1 MPHRLRTPAARLLAT
16 PAFSAPAVP
25 VLAALG
31 AAGGA
36 HRPGRRGLLLGAAVT
51 LALSAAPAH
60 AQDQT
65 GQRSGLMI
73 EEITVTARKREEN
86 LQDVPLSITAF
97 SRAQVERLNLST
109 LKDVAK
115 FTPGLIFAEGLA
127 PGDPRPSIRGQSNP
141 RAASRPSVGIFIDG
155 IPIGVGTGLN
165 TQSLD
170 IERIEVVKGPQSV
183 QFGRDVLSGA
193 VNYVTR
199 RPSTEAIAGEVDAL
213 YGTGDRIDLKA
224 RVNVPINDVFAVSL
238 AGRSFDFDGYYE
250 TADTGIPLGTETADS
265 VAAAGVAQLGER
277 GSVYLRL
284 SYSDENVGQTAW
296 ANTPANTILG
306 PSPSNRWFFG
316 TFPTNESLLAINP
329 IDYAGLDRQLFRSSL
344 IADYDFG
351 GVTLQSTT
359 AWNKS
364 NILNDID
371 TDWTAIPDT
380 IVFGTILLGNL
391 RSEFVR
397 EIEDYSQELR
407 LSSAQDQRLR
417 WMAGVYGFKEKITR
431 KDFTRSAAVG
441 SAAPRSRASVNRS
454 RETTETLS
462 GFGSLAFDITEAL
475 TVTGELRY
483 SRDKLAVANPALV
496 IPNLN
501 ASFKKWLPRVT
512 LEYQVSDTLLLYA
525 NAGKGNKPGGFNTA
539 AGAGLG
545 QLPANLLA
553 FQEEQ
558 AWQYEIGAKTSWLD
572 ERLTLNAAAFYTD
585 WSNLVVNA
593 QFQVPGTVTNIGYA
607 ANAGKADVKGFEV
620 ELRAAPSDWLD
631 VYGGVSYA
639 PSRLDNYAD
648 SRIVGAF
655 GPNVIPTTN
664 RRLPFV
670 SDWTA
675 SAGFILTVPVSDRWS
690 AFLQTDTAYRSKQY
704 ATVANVDSVGSR
716 FLADVKIGLQHENYT
731 LTFLVNNLFNND
743 RADSADAFV
752 NPSALPFARTFLVQL
767 PAPRNYGVRLQAKF

>member
-1 MPHRLRTPAARLLAT
+1 MNSIDRLSTDPRAVVPHSLRTALL
-16 PAFSAPAVP
+16 
-25 VLAALG
+25 G
-31 AAGGA
+31 
-36 HRPGRRGLLLGAAVT
+36 GAAVL
-51 LALSAAPAH
+51 LAFTAAPAQAQQSAAP
-60 AQDQT
+60 
-65 GQRSGLMI
+65 RSGLMI

-97 SRAQVERLNLST
+97 NREQVERLNIST
-109 LKDVAK
+109 LQDVAR

-141 RAASRPSVGIFIDG
+141 RAASRPSVGIFTDG

-199 RPSTEAIAGEVDAL
+199 RPSTEKIAGELDAL
-213 YGTGDRIDLKA
+213 YGSGDRIDLKA
-224 RVNVPINDVFAVSL
+224 RVNVPLNETFAVSL
-238 AGRSFDFDGYYE
+238 AARTYDFNGYYK
-250 TADTGIPLGTETADS
+250 TSPTGTGQPAGTTNFGTPLGTESADA
-265 VAAAGVAQLGER
+265 VAASGLAKLGEK
-277 GSVYLRL
+277 GTAYLRV

-296 ANTPANTILG
+296 ANTPANRILG
-306 PSPSNRWFFG
+306 PGAGQRWFFG
-316 TFPTNESLLAINP
+316 VFPTNKSLLAINP

-344 IADYDFG
+344 IVDYDFDA
-351 GVTLQSTT
+351 VTVQSTT

-364 NILNDID
+364 NILTDLD
-371 TDWTAIPDT
+371 TDWTAVPD
-380 IVFGTILLGNL
+380 VAFGPALIGNL
-391 RSEFVR
+391 RNEFVR

-407 LSSAQDQRLR
+407 LSSRQDQRLR
-417 WMAGVYGFKEKITR
+417 WMGGVYGFKEKVTR
-431 KDFTRSAAVG
+431 KDFTRTAATG
-441 SAAPRSRASVNRS
+441 SAAPRNRASVNRS
-454 RETTETLS
+454 RESTETLS
-462 GFGSLAFDITEAL
+462 GFGSLAFDVVDSL
-475 TVTGELRY
+475 TLTAEVRY
-483 SRDKLAVANPALV
+483 TRDKLAVNNPALV

-501 ASFKKWLPRVT
+501 ASFKKWLPRFT
-512 LEYQVSDTLLLYA
+512 AEYKVSDGFLVYA

-572 ERLTLNAAAFYTD
+572 DRLTLNVAAFYTD

-593 QFQVPGTVTNIGYA
+593 QFQPPGSATSIGYA
-607 ANAGKADVKGFEV
+607 ANAGKAKVKGFEV
-620 ELRAAPSDWLD
+620 ELRAAPTEWLD
-631 VYGGVSYA
+631 VYGGLSYA

-655 GPNVIPTTN
+655 GAGVIPTTN
-664 RRLPFV
+664 RHLPYV
-670 SDWTA
+670 ADWTG
-675 SAGFILTVPVSDRWS
+675 SAGFIATVPITDTWS
-690 AFLQTDTAYRSKQY
+690 AFLQGDLAYRSKQY
-704 ATVANVDSVGSR
+704 ATVANVDNVGSR
-716 FLADVKIGLQHENYT
+716 ALLDLKLGIQHANYT
-731 LTFLVNNLFNND
+731 LLFLVNNVFNND
-743 RADSADAFV
+743 RADNADAFV
-752 NPSALPFARTFLVQL
+752 NPRSLPFERTFLVQL

>member
-1 MPHRLRTPAARLLAT
+1 MTLRNNDSRLRSALLAGSAVLL
-16 PAFSAPAVP
+16 AF
-25 VLAALG
+25 
-31 AAGGA
+31 
-36 HRPGRRGLLLGAAVT
+36 T
-51 LALSAAPAH
+51 AAPVS
-60 AQDQT
+60 AQQQT

-73 EEITVTARKREEN
+73 EEVIVTARKREEA
-86 LQDVPLSITAF
+86 LQDVPLTITAF

-109 LKDVAK
+109 LKDVAR

-238 AGRSFDFDGYYE
+238 AGRSFDFDGYYK
-250 TADTGIPLGTETADS
+250 TSPTGVGLPPGSTNFGIPLGTETQDAL
-265 VAAAGVAQLGER
+265 AASGIAQLGDR
-277 GSVYLRL
+277 GSVYLRV

-296 ANTPANTILG
+296 ANTPSNRILG
-306 PSPSNRWFFG
+306 PSPAQRWFFG

-344 IADYDFG
+344 IVDYDFDA
-351 GVTLQSTT
+351 VTVQSTT

-364 NILNDID
+364 NILTDLD
-371 TDWTAIPDT
+371 TDWTAFPD
-380 IVFGTILLGNL
+380 VAFGPALIGNL
-391 RSEFVR
+391 RNEFVR

-407 LSSAQDQRLR
+407 LSSQQDQRLR
-417 WMAGVYGFKEKITR
+417 WMAGVYGFKEKTTR
-431 KDFTRSAAVG
+431 KDFTRTAAVG
-441 SAAPRSRASVNRS
+441 SAAPRARASVNRS

-483 SRDKLAVANPALV
+483 SRDKLAVTNPALV

-501 ASFKKWLPRVT
+501 ASFKKWLPRLTVQYKVT
-512 LEYQVSDTLLLYA
+512 DSIQIYA

-572 ERLTLNAAAFYTD
+572 DRVILNAAAFYID

-593 QFQVPGTVTNIGYA
+593 QFQPPGSATSIGYA
-607 ANAGKADVKGFEV
+607 ANAGKAKVEGFEV
-620 ELRAAPSDWLD
+620 ELRAAPTEWLD
-631 VYGGVSYA
+631 VYGGLSYA

-648 SRIVGAF
+648 TRITGAF
-655 GPNVIPTTN
+655 GPTAIPTTN

-670 SDWTA
+670 SDWTG
-675 SAGFILTVPVSDRWS
+675 SAGFIVNVPVTDTWS
-690 AFLQTDTAYRSKQY
+690 AFLQTDAAFRTKQY
-704 ATVANVDSVGSR
+704 ATVANVDNVGSR
-716 FLADVKIGLQHENYT
+716 VVADVKIGLQHENYT
-731 LTFLVNNLFNND
+731 LTFLVNNVFNND

-752 NPSALPFARTFLVQL
+752 VPRSIPFERSFLVQL
-767 PAPRNYGVRLQAKF
+767 PAPRNYGIRLQAKF

>member
-1 MPHRLRTPAARLLAT
+1 MKFQSNTRILRSVLLSGVAAVL
-16 PAFSAPAVP
+16 AFSAVP
-25 VLAALG
+25 V
-31 AAGGA
+31 
-36 HRPGRRGLLLGAAVT
+36 
-51 LALSAAPAH
+51 SA
-60 AQDQT
+60 QEQT

-73 EEITVTARKREEN
+73 EEIMVTARKREEA

-97 SRAQVERLNLST
+97 NREQVERLNLST

-141 RAASRPSVGIFIDG
+141 RAASRPSVGIFTDG

-224 RVNVPINDVFAVSL
+224 RVNIPINDVFAVSL
-238 AGRSFDFDGYYE
+238 AGRTYDFDGYYK
-250 TADTGIPLGTETADS
+250 TSATGVGMTPASTNVGIPLGTETADAF
-265 VAAAGVAQLGER
+265 AASGIAQLGER
-277 GSVYLRL
+277 GSVYLRA
-284 SYSDENVGQTAW
+284 SYSDENIGQTAW
-296 ANTPANTILG
+296 ANTPSNRILG
-306 PSPSNRWFFG
+306 PGPANRWFFG
-316 TFPTNESLLAINP
+316 TFPTNKSLLAINP

-344 IADYDFG
+344 IVDYDFDA
-351 GVTLQSTT
+351 VTVQSTT

-364 NILNDID
+364 NILTDLD
-371 TDWTAIPDT
+371 TDWTAFPDAPL
-380 IVFGTILLGNL
+380 FGTNLIGNL
-391 RSEFVR
+391 RNEFVR

-407 LSSAQDQRLR
+407 LSSQQDQRFR
-417 WMAGVYGFKEKITR
+417 WMAGVYGFKEKISR
-431 KDFTRSAAVG
+431 KDFTRSFAAG
-441 SAAPRSRASVNRS
+441 SAAPRNRASVNRS

-462 GFGSLAFDITEAL
+462 GFGSLAFDITDSF
-475 TVTGELRY
+475 TVTGEVRY
-483 SRDKLAVANPALV
+483 TRDKLAVNNPALV
-496 IPNLN
+496 IPILN

-512 LEYQVSDTLLLYA
+512 VEYKVTDSILLYA

-572 ERLTLNAAAFYTD
+572 DRVTLNAAAFYTD

-593 QFQVPGTVTNIGYA
+593 QFVTATGTNIGYA
-607 ANAGKADVKGFEV
+607 ANAGTAKVEGFEI
-620 ELRAAPSDWLD
+620 ELRAQPLEWLD

-648 SRIVGAF
+648 TRITGAF
-655 GPNVIPTTN
+655 GPTAIPTTD

-670 SDWTA
+670 SDWTG
-675 SAGFILTVPVSDRWS
+675 SAGFIATVPITDTWNV
-690 AFLQTDTAYRSKQY
+690 FLQTDAAYRSKQY
-704 ATVANVDSVGSR
+704 ATVANVDNVGSR
-716 FLADVKIGLQHENYT
+716 VVADVKLGLQHENYT
-731 LTFLVNNLFNND
+731 LTFLVNNVFNND

-752 NPSALPFARTFLVQL
+752 VPRSLPFERSFLVQL
-767 PAPRNYGVRLQAKF
+767 PAPRNYGIRLQAKF

>member
-1 MPHRLRTPAARLLAT
+1 MKFRSDTRILRSVLLCGAAA
-16 PAFSAPAVP
+16 
-25 VLAALG
+25 VLAFTTD
-31 AAGGA
+31 
-36 HRPGRRGLLLGAAVT
+36 P
-51 LALSAAPAH
+51 LSA
-60 AQDQT
+60 QEQT

-73 EEITVTARKREEN
+73 EEITVTARKREEA

-141 RAASRPSVGIFIDG
+141 RAASRPSVGIFTDG

-238 AGRSFDFDGYYE
+238 AGRSYDFDGYYK
-250 TADTGIPLGTETADS
+250 TSATGIGMTPASTNVGVPLGTETADAI
-265 VAAAGVAQLGER
+265 AASGIAKLGEQ
-277 GSVYLRL
+277 GSIYLRV
-284 SYSDENVGQTAW
+284 SYSDENVGQPAW
-296 ANTPANTILG
+296 ANTPANRILG
-306 PSPSNRWFFG
+306 PSPANRWFFG
-316 TFPTNESLLAINP
+316 TFPTNKSLLAINP
-329 IDYAGLDRQLFRSSL
+329 IDYQGLDRQLFRSSL

-351 GVTLQSTT
+351 AVTVQSTT

-364 NILNDID
+364 NILTDFD

-380 IVFGTILLGNL
+380 LQFGALIGNL
-391 RSEFVR
+391 RNEFVR

-417 WMAGVYGFKEKITR
+417 WMVGAYGYKEKVSR
-431 KDFTRSAAVG
+431 KDFARSFAVG
-441 SAAPRSRASVNRS
+441 SGAPRRLASANRS
-454 RETTETLS
+454 RESTETLS
-462 GFGSLAFDITEAL
+462 GFGSLAFDITDAL
-475 TVTGELRY
+475 TVTGEVRY
-483 SRDKLAVANPALV
+483 TRDKLAVNNPALV
-496 IPNLN
+496 IPILN
-501 ASFKKWLPRVT
+501 ASFKKWLPRFTV
-512 LEYQVSDTLLLYA
+512 EYKVSDTILLYA

-572 ERLTLNAAAFYTD
+572 DRVTLNAAAFYTD

-607 ANAGKADVKGFEV
+607 ANAGAAKVEGFEV
-620 ELRAAPSDWLD
+620 ELRAAPTEWLD

-648 SRIVGAF
+648 TRITGAF
-655 GPNVIPTTN
+655 GVGVIPTTD

-670 SDWTA
+670 SDWTG
-675 SAGFILTVPVSDRWS
+675 SAGFIATLPITDAWNV
-690 AFLQTDTAYRSKQY
+690 FLQADAAYRSKQY
-704 ATVANVDSVGSR
+704 ATVANVDNVGSR
-716 FLADVKIGLQHENYT
+716 VVADVKLGLQHENYT
-731 LTFLVNNLFNND
+731 LTFLVNNVFNND
-743 RADSADAFV
+743 RADSVDAFV
-752 NPSALPFARTFLVQL
+752 NPASLPFARTFLVQL
-767 PAPRNYGVRLQAKF
+767 PAPRNYGIRLQAKF